1 MKTILLAEDDK
12 KIALAMTARL
22 KNSGF
27 AVVAAQ
33 DVPSALML
41 ARKHNPDLAL
51 VDIGLPGGS
60 GFHIAKCL
68 RDNICSYRVPVVF
81 ITASKKEGL
90 REEAM
95 KVGASALL
103 EKPFKASELLA
114 TIDAAMLSVSSWQ
127 QQAPRTI

>member
-22 KNSGF
+22 RNSGF
-27 AVVAAQ
+27 TVVTAHDA
-33 DVPSALML
+33 PSALML
-41 ARKHNPDLAL
+41 ARKHSPDLAL

-60 GFHIAKCL
+60 GFHIAECL
-68 RDNICSYRVPVVF
+68 RDRVCNYRVPVVF

-95 KVGASALL
+95 KVGANALL

-114 TIDAAMLSVSSWQ
+114 TIDAALMSVSSWQ
-127 QQAPRTI
+127 APRPA